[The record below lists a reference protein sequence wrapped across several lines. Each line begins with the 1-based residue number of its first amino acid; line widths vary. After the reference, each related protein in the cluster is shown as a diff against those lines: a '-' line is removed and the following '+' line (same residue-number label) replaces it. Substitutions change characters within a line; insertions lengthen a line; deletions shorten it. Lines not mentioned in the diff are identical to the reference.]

1 LISNIFY
8 CSIKR
13 STEFH
18 HVRNSS
24 NKNYSF
30 LGFLSAQQHHV
41 KYHQEQNWV
50 CDEILQLLRHQ
61 RSHFNFSNKTQLKI
75 KIKIEFIFN
84 WVRSSSM
91 HLDLDQ
97 TRSDQN
103 SGEWLHC
110 SREQWSW
117 TPLFNSLSIVH
128 LSEQWRVKFHCSSES
143 GEWNSPLNKN
153 TAGKNTWMLDEKHEK
168 ITSPETEVKPH
179 F

>member
-24 NKNYSF
+24 DKNYSF
-30 LGFLSAQQHHV
+30 LGFLSAQQHQV

-91 HLDLDQ
+91 HLGLDQ

-103 SGEWLHC
+103 SGE
-110 SREQWSW
+110 
-117 TPLFNSLSIVH
+117 
-128 LSEQWRVKFHCSSES
+128 
-143 GEWNSPLNKN
+143 
-153 TAGKNTWMLDEKHEK
+153 
-168 ITSPETEVKPH
+168 
-179 F
+179 